1 MEEARC
7 TKISKKTFISKNKL
21 QKTCK
26 SCCLVKQK
34 KYKFRIR
41 EEASVFTPFLHHFY
55 TIFTPFLHVRRASV
69 SVSVFYN
76 TFFGR
81 TTKNLSSLRVCV
93 SLSNFYSLQGKSSRL
108 CRFLISYSVKRKREI
123 SEISMASRRRR
134 QRQQMIENRQD
145 GSASKRTL
153 IFLAL
158 AAA

>member
-55 TIFTPFLHVRRASV
+55 TIFTPFLHHFYTCGAHPYQYQYFTIPSSV
-69 SVSVFYN
+69 VQQ
-76 TFFGR
+76 
-81 TTKNLSSLRVCV
+81 KISLRVCV
-93 SLSNFYSLQGKSSRL
+93 SLSPIFLLFKANLQGFVGSSSVTLSKERERYLRL
-108 CRFLISYSVKRKREI
+108 VWHQEGG
-123 SEISMASRRRR
+123 
-134 QRQQMIENRQD
+134 
-145 GSASKRTL
+145 GSGSK
-153 IFLAL
+153 
-158 AAA
+158 

>member
-1 MEEARC
+1 MQ
-7 TKISKKTFISKNKL
+7 KL
-21 QKTCK
+21 LFGETE
-26 SCCLVKQK
+26 

-41 EEASVFTPFLHHFY
+41 EEASVFTPFLHV
-55 TIFTPFLHVRRASV
+55 PRASV

-81 TTKNLSSLRVCV
+81 TTKNLSSRLCV
-93 SLSNFYSLQGKSSRL
+93 SLSNFSSLQGKSSRL